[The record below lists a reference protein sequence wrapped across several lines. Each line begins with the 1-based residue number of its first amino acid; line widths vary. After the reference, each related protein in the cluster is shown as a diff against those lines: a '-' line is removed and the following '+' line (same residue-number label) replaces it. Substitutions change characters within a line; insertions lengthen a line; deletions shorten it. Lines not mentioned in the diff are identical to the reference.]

1 MTNMLSNFKDP
12 IIVKSLGFGFILLG
26 QTVKIIISKGKYLL
40 DPFTYGI
47 FAMFFGSLYSFITKS
62 NTRNILFFS
71 MSWFIISK
79 MMSQI
84 VLKQFEINKIKE
96 NDVMDEEYKFK
107 KYLIPNILKFLGFFI
122 ITIGAWIEVGKSTH
136 IDLLSDPFPI
146 GVSVMALTMLGYLF
160 SMGKMHSGW
169 TYQAMNFFILTK
181 FMSHVTHAGHK
192 KLNIWGIKH
201 KETLS
206 APVTPKNQITATKNI
221 QSGGNVFIGYNNLI

>member
-1 MTNMLSNFKDP
+1 M
-12 IIVKSLGFGFILLG
+12 VKPKTLKLFGFFFIFLG
-26 QTVKIIISKGKYLL
+26 QIVKIIISKGKYLL

-47 FAMFFGSLYSFITKS
+47 FTMFFGSLFSTYSK
-62 NTRNILFFS
+62 TRDILFFS
-71 MSWFIISK
+71 MSCFIISK

-107 KYLIPNILKFLGFFI
+107 KYLIPNILKCLGFFI
-122 ITIGAWIEVGKSTH
+122 ITIGAWIEVRKLK
-136 IDLLSDPFPI
+136 DLLSDPFPI
-146 GVSVMALTMLGYLF
+146 GVSVMALTMLGYLI

-192 KLNIWGIKH
+192 ELNIWGIKH
-201 KETLS
+201 NENEETPS
-206 APVTPKNQITATKNI
+206 APVKNQITATKNI
-221 QSGGNVFIGYNNLI
+221 QIGGNVFKGYNNLI